1 MRIFLTLLA
10 ILAPSMALAAN
21 NVTLSSLVFVEKAV
35 PDGAGRKHIVL
46 EEPKSVM
53 PGDRLVFILNYRN
66 AGRLPASDFVVTN
79 PLPAAVVYQGGAES
93 AQVSICLLYTSG

>member
-10 ILAPSMALAAN
+10 ILAPSMAFAAN

-66 AGRLPASDFVVTN
+66 AG
-79 PLPAAVVYQGGAES
+79 
-93 AQVSICLLYTSG
+93 